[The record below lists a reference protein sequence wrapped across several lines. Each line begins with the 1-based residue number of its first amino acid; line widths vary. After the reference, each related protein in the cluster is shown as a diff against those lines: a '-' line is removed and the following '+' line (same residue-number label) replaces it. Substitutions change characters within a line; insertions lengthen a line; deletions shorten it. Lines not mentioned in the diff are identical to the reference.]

1 MLKVELKNEKN
12 KQLEFLWLI
21 IIIILSKPDPDYLEF
36 LKLIA
41 KPARNL
47 PCAEIQDAGE
57 SGQ

>member
-1 MLKVELKNEKN
+1 MVNYNYNSL
-12 KQLEFLWLI
+12 
-21 IIIILSKPDPDYLEF
+21 KPDPDYLEF

-47 PCAEIQDAGE
+47 PCAEIQDAEE